1 MQSPTESMGC
11 RGTKTSGNRRIVACS
26 KGQSTVEWAI
36 VMAALIAVVIGLGCL
51 WRLGDSGAF
60 VQHALLS
67 APNHVSASAGAWC
80 DALAC

>member
-1 MQSPTESMGC
+1 
-11 RGTKTSGNRRIVACS
+11 
-26 KGQSTVEWAI
+26 
-36 VMAALIAVVIGLGCL
+36 MAALIAVVIGLGCL

-60 VQHALLS
+60 VQHELLS